1 MAKRKL
7 SLLGAVL
14 AALVCMMSLMGI
26 TAFADDTD
34 YGYFGCIEDHQD
46 ALTDSQE
53 AQLLTLL
60 DDTAR
65 NIHANVGVIFADSYM
80 DGMSEVSYA
89 KSFLSRSFGE
99 YSDSVVLMMVQSG
112 SGKVDQIYS
121 TGTADNRYYHQH
133 QRILNAVYDGYDSDG
148 GENYYAS
155 VVQLCNYL
163 NNNADSGSEINIH
176 LNTGNIVGIII
187 ALVAA
192 IIIANSH
199 AASYKK
205 KLPISARA
213 YMKDDMTHFTE
224 RNDIFVREYTT
235 SHRVSSSSSGGHG
248 GHGGHSGG
256 GHHGGGHSSGGRRR

>member
-112 SGKVDQIYS
+112 SGKVDQIYA
-121 TGTADNRYYHQH
+121 TDAAYDKYHSK
-133 QRILNAVYDGYDSDG
+133 IDSIFDYVYDGFDSG
-148 GENYYAS
+148 SGENYYSA
-155 VVQLCNYL
+155 VTGFCDYL
-163 NNNADSGSEINIH
+163 NSHPVNSTEFH
-176 LNTGNIVGIII
+176 LNTGNVGGIII
-187 ALVAA
+187 ALIAA
-192 IIIANSH
+192 VVIANGH
-199 AASYKK
+199 ASSYKK

-213 YMKDDMTHFTE
+213 YMKNDMTHFTE
-224 RNDIFVREYTT
+224 RNDIFVREFTT
-235 SHRVSSSSSGGHG
+235 SHRVSSSSSSSSGGHG
-248 GHGGHSGG
+248 GHGGRSGG
-256 GHHGGGHSSGGRRR
+256 GHHGGGGGGRRR